1 MINNTIL
8 VGRLT
13 RDADLKHTGSGIAVA
28 SFTVAV
34 ERSFTNQNGE
44 KEADFIN
51 VVAWRKTAEIISNYT
66 QKGSMIGI
74 KGRIQTRNYTN
85 NEGRKVYITEVVAE
99 EVQLLSRKNENQ
111 EPSAHSQS
119 DYTHA
124 TENESE
130 EHFEHN
136 HNDTEISDDDLPF
149 D

>member
-13 RDADLKHTGSGIAVA
+13 RDSELKHTGNGIAVA

-85 NEGRKVYITEVVAE
+85 NEGHKVYITEVVAE
-99 EVQLLSRKNENQ
+99 EVQLLSRKNEDQ
-111 EPSAHSQS
+111 QPSARSQS
-119 DYTHA
+119 DYTH
-124 TENESE
+124 TPENEPE
-130 EHFEHN
+130 GPFETY
-136 HNDTEISDDDLPF
+136 DDSVTISDDDLPF
-149 D
+149 

>member
-1 MINNTIL
+1 MINNIVL

-13 RDADLKHTGSGIAVA
+13 RDAELKHTSSGIAVA

-66 QKGSMIGI
+66 EKGSMIGI

-99 EVQLLSRKNENQ
+99 EVQLLSSKNENQ
-111 EPSAHSQS
+111 QPSAHSQN
-119 DYTHA
+119 DYTSK
-124 TENESE
+124 TENAAEDP
-130 EHFEHN
+130 FEA
-136 HNDTEISDDDLPF
+136 NDDNVTISDDDLPF
-149 D
+149 